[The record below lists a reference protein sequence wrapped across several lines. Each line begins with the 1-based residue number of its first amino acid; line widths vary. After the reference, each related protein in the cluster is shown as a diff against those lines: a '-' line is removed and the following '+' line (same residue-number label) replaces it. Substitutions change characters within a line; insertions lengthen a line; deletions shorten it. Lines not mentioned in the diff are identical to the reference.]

1 MNDIQNT
8 AEKQMFDVLTGKK
21 DNEEKRN
28 LKVFKSELV
37 DVEDL
42 SIDELFNGFDSIK
55 AITFSYDIGFMDYLM
70 RFFQYGEIILGADF
84 MVQKD
89 GKLNDLLEVVA
100 NNYEAAKGV
109 KSKERLVEMLSNGD
123 LNLRA
128 ANYCLLYTS
137 NWDRQE

>member
-55 AITFSYDIGFMDYLM
+55 AITFSYDGFHA
-70 RFFQYGEIILGADF
+70 Q
-84 MVQKD
+84 
-89 GKLNDLLEVVA
+89 
-100 NNYEAAKGV
+100 
-109 KSKERLVEMLSNGD
+109 
-123 LNLRA
+123 
-128 ANYCLLYTS
+128 TS
-137 NWDRQE
+137 DRRSRSGSGNR